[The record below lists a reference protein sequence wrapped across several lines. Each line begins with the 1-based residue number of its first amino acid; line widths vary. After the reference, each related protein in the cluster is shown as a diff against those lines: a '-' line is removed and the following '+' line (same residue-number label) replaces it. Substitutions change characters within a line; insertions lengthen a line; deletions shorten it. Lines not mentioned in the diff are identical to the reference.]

1 VNGTLIGRVPPAVQT
16 LVIPAWLPEQVA
28 NGPHGHWST
37 RQKKLGNA
45 QLVTWSAAKNARWIP
60 VTGRAKLT
68 VTFIFP
74 VRRRRDIDNLYARA
88 KGVVDGVKRGGWIV
102 DDSSEWLDLS
112 VLAEVEP
119 GLRATVLKLEPL

>member
-1 VNGTLIGRVPPAVQT
+1 
-16 LVIPAWLPEQVA
+16 
-28 NGPHGHWST
+28 
-37 RQKKLGNA
+37 
-45 QLVTWSAAKNARWIP
+45 
-60 VTGRAKLT
+60 

-74 VRRRRDIDNLYARA
+74 NRRRRDVDNLYARA